1 MRRNILL
8 LSLLIIT
15 VTVCLGQTFGSEGT
29 VWEHCIEEE
38 WPDYYTTYKTR
49 HIQTLVSDRT
59 YNILEISRTS
69 SVPIIVD
76 TITLYEENN
85 KLYLEDVDSTIILFD
100 YDLNVGDTF
109 GLVVPKVL
117 NKTLF
122 GYICDQNLVDIEPAY
137 IEPAR
142 YVVTDVVN
150 ILIDGVLLKQWQM
163 NIMSSPTPHFFP
175 LSTFTERLGYQE
187 FLFPLIAVSFL
198 ELNGEG
204 EIASYKDDSI
214 DYVNGSNNCTS
225 LPTNDISISKLE
237 SISPNP
243 TTGELTIELPDVLS
257 GSLSV
262 RDISGQIV
270 LTQEIDYVDELS
282 FDLYGYDAGMYV
294 VEVISEDGKRYV
306 ERVVLY

>member
-204 EIASYKDDSI
+204 EIA
-214 DYVNGSNNCTS
+214 
-225 LPTNDISISKLE
+225 
-237 SISPNP
+237 
-243 TTGELTIELPDVLS
+243 VLS